1 MRSLGCLRAFRTA
14 DANLSL
20 DEAAGAD
27 GGITAPAGE
36 AGFGVRMIGAAHF
49 LLRDKEPLLGTPL
62 TAAGN
67 TVRALLSIEGESE
80 TFYMVKYT
88 TGVKRRMRTRIADNC
103 GSLGSHCR
111 LEAQR

>member
-1 MRSLGCLRAFRTA
+1 
-14 DANLSL
+14 
-20 DEAAGAD
+20 
-27 GGITAPAGE
+27 
-36 AGFGVRMIGAAHF
+36 MIGAAHF

-88 TGVKRRMRTRIADNC
+88 TGVKRRMRT
-103 GSLGSHCR
+103 
-111 LEAQR
+111 

>member
-1 MRSLGCLRAFRTA
+1 MRFWGCLRAFRTA
-14 DANLSL
+14 DANLSV

-27 GGITAPAGE
+27 GRITAPACE
-36 AGFGVRMIGAAHF
+36 VGFGVRMIGAAHF

-88 TGVKRRMRTRIADNC
+88 TGVKRRMRT
-103 GSLGSHCR
+103 
-111 LEAQR
+111 